1 MKKLLFA
8 LTFLLALL
16 QYRLWMGENNL
27 SEYFLLQT
35 QIQAQQ
41 ESNAKL
47 IARNQILKEEII
59 DLKSGTEAIEERAR
73 NELGLVKEGETFY
86 RVVGA
91 ALTSSPIAC
100 PYHDG

>member
-8 LTFLLALL
+8 LTALLALL
-16 QYRLWMGENNL
+16 QLRLWMGENNL

-41 ESNAKL
+41 DSNAKL
-47 IARNQILKEEII
+47 NARNQILKAEII

-91 ALTSSPIAC
+91 ELR
-100 PYHDG
+100 DRNNLGQ

>member
-91 ALTSSPIAC
+91 ELRDRNRFG
-100 PYHDG
+100 H

>member
-8 LTFLLALL
+8 LTALLALL
-16 QYRLWMGENNL
+16 QLRLWMGENNL

-41 ESNAKL
+41 DSNAKL
-47 IARNQILKEEII
+47 VARNQILKAEII

-91 ALTSSPIAC
+91 ELRDRNSL
-100 PYHDG
+100 GQ

>member
-1 MKKLLFA
+1 
-8 LTFLLALL
+8 
-16 QYRLWMGENNL
+16 MGENNL

-91 ALTSSPIAC
+91 ELRDRNRFG
-100 PYHDG
+100 H

>member
-8 LTFLLALL
+8 LTALLALL
-16 QYRLWMGENNL
+16 QLRLWMGENNL

-41 ESNAKL
+41 DSNAKL
-47 IARNQILKEEII
+47 VARNQILKAEII

-91 ALTSSPIAC
+91 ELR
-100 PYHDG
+100 DRNNLGQ

>member
-1 MKKLLFA
+1 MKKLIFA
-8 LTFLLALL
+8 LTALLALL

-27 SEYFLLQT
+27 SEYFTLQT
-35 QIQAQQ
+35 QITAQQ

-47 IARNQILKEEII
+47 IARNEILKQEII

-86 RVVGA
+86 RVVGSE
-91 ALTSSPIAC
+91 LIERNQF
-100 PYHDG
+100 GQ

>member
-8 LTFLLALL
+8 LTALLALL
-16 QYRLWMGENNL
+16 QLRLWMGENNL

-41 ESNAKL
+41 DSNAKL
-47 IARNQILKEEII
+47 NARNQILKAEII

-91 ALTSSPIAC
+91 ELRDRNSL
-100 PYHDG
+100 GQ

>member
-8 LTFLLALL
+8 LTALLALL
-16 QYRLWMGENNL
+16 QYRIWMGENNL

-35 QIQAQQ
+35 QIAAQQ

-47 IARNQILKEEII
+47 IARNQILKEEIL

-86 RVVGA
+86 RVVGSE
-91 ALTSSPIAC
+91 LRERNSFG
-100 PYHDG
+100 H